1 MYVCTCV
8 YIYIYIYLIV
18 SVLCT
23 YVVLLTLCSCISA
36 HEIAP
41 EGKYPPIYENSDP
54 VILGKIKRIKSM
66 QPKSLDEEGIT
77 KSGMYM
83 HYDYNN
89 SNIEGECLASLYLV
103 NIHIIKSQ

>member
-1 MYVCTCV
+1 MCVCTRICLTV
-8 YIYIYIYLIV
+8 C
-18 SVLCT
+18 VLCT
-23 YVVLLTLCSCISA
+23 HVVCMYVLYGEYYLYLRTLCSCISA

-77 KSGMYM
+77 KSGTYVHMTM
-83 HYDYNN
+83 
-89 SNIEGECLASLYLV
+89 I
-103 NIHIIKSQ
+103 